1 MKSKKIIVIG
11 SIFICIIVI
20 SFIFLNNKPNT
31 NNFDKETVLKN
42 FYTSY
47 ENKDIKLYNESV
59 INELK
64 TKNSEEEKLRQD
76 VYDDIIEFKLI
87 KIKELPNSSTEFNGK
102 TFDKSNIAKFEVFY
116 NVDFNKN
123 LTSSNEGNISTI
135 KILTRENENSPWL
148 VSGQEG
154 QGL

>member
-1 MKSKKIIVIG
+1 M
-11 SIFICIIVI
+11 
-20 SFIFLNNKPNT
+20 
-31 NNFDKETVLKN
+31 
-42 FYTSY
+42 
-47 ENKDIKLYNESV
+47 
-59 INELK
+59 
-64 TKNSEEEKLRQD
+64 RQD

-102 TFDKSNIAKFEVFY
+102 TFDKSNISKFEVFY